1 MSFYY
6 KFTIKGTP
14 EVKKNSRTVVRNR
27 RTGRMFPIKS
37 SKLQGAET
45 NAYADLME
53 QKRRSMALP
62 ISTPVNVCFIFY
74 RATRHRV
81 DLSNLYELPQDALQ
95 KAGILE
101 NDSLIESH
109 DGSRKRYDPE
119 NPRTEITITPFV
131 E

>member
-1 MSFYY
+1 MSFCYR
-6 KFTIKGTP
+6 FTIKGSP
-14 EVKKNSRTVVRNR
+14 AIKKNSRTVVRNV

-37 SKLQGAET
+37 KGLQGAEA

-53 QKRRSMALP
+53 QKRRTMKLP
-62 ISTPVNVCFIFY
+62 IKTPVSVRFVFY
-74 RATRHRV
+74 RATRHVV

-101 NDSLIESH
+101 NDALIESH
-109 DGSRKRYDPE
+109 DGSRKLYDAE
-119 NPRTEITITPFV
+119 NPRTEITITPFS